1 MYIKELIEEKVI
13 NGIAKIRICIYMSI
27 VYNSYIVTNCTEM
40 TINQYTDV
48 VLIIYNA
55 IINSVILF
63 RNMKS

>member
-13 NGIAKIRICIYMSI
+13 NGLAKIRICIYMSI

-48 VLIIYNA
+48 VVIIYNA
-55 IINSVILF
+55 I
-63 RNMKS
+63 